1 MEDNVAHDGDMF
13 KLTANN
19 YSYWKPMM
27 EDHLYCK
34 DLHEPI
40 IYKDKVE
47 GKSDAQWELLNRKA
61 VAMIR
66 KYIDKTLFEHVS
78 TYTNA
83 YELWTKLESMIQKK
97 TPRNKANLVRRLV
110 KLEYKDGHSMIE
122 HLNNFKGLI
131 NQLTKIEMKIDDE
144 LQALL
149 LLSSLLESWDTLV
162 VTLSNSA
169 PEGKLTMDT
178 VSDSLLGEEARR
190 IERGES
196 IHPEAN
202 VIENRG
208 RNETRGRN
216 KSRDPHQSRGRSKSR
231 SKITCYYCGR
241 MGHRKIECRSFKRDQ
256 KANNVKP
263 DQVSPMKKQEEKNT
277 TAVVSKEDLLYLVG
291 EGNILNIACDDSSWI
306 VDSGASFHVTPHGS
320 FFSSYQS
327 GDFGTVQM
335 GNQDRSKIVGIG
347 NITLTTS
354 TGCKLVLKDVRHVP
368 AMRLN
373 LISAGKLDD
382 AGLMNYFGEGKWKL
396 TKGSLVMARGK
407 KEGSLY
413 VMQAKLCKGEVNVTT
428 DDMEV
433 WHKRLGHISEKG
445 LHMLARKHL
454 LPNIKGKPLDPC
466 AHCLAG
472 KQHRVVFK
480 RSSPPTR
487 RKNILDLVHTDVCS
501 MSERSIGGA
510 LYFVTFIDDHSR
522 KVWLHLLKSKD
533 QVLDAFKE
541 FHALV
546 ERETGRKIKSIRSD
560 NGGEYRGPFEAY
572 CKKYGIRLEKTPP
585 KTPQLNGLAERM
597 NRTIEE
603 RVRCVLSHAKL
614 PKSFWGEAIMAV
626 VDIVNLT
633 PSIPLEGAIPEE
645 VWTGKKAS
653 YNHLKVFGCRAFVHI
668 PKDERAKLDAK
679 TKECIYLRSPKDEF
693 GYRLWDPINKK
704 VVRSRDVVFFKDQT
718 IEDIKNSE
726 KPRLRSS
733 KNTELT
739 PVRREENDTTENSDA
754 EDHEPV

>member
-1 MEDNVAHDGDMF
+1 MEDIVAHDGDMF

-40 IYKDKVE
+40 IYKNKVE

-122 HLNNFKGLI
+122 HLNNFKGLV
-131 NQLTKIEMKIDDE
+131 NQLTKIDMKIDDE

-149 LLSSLLESWDTLV
+149 LLSSLPESWDTLV

-169 PEGKLTMDT
+169 LEGKLTMDT

-190 IERGES
+190 MERDES
-196 IHPEAN
+196 IHLEAN
-202 VIENRG
+202 VVKNQG
-208 RNETRGRN
+208 RNETRGRS
-216 KSRDPHQSRGRSKSR
+216 KSRNPHQSRGRSKSR
-231 SKITCYYCGR
+231 SKIACYYCGR
-241 MGHRKIECRSFKRDQ
+241 MGHKKMECRSFKRDQ
-256 KANNVKP
+256 KAGNVKP
-263 DQVSPMKKQEEKNT
+263 DQISLTKKQEEKST
-277 TAVVSKEDLLYLVG
+277 TAIVLKEDLLYLVG
-291 EGNILNIACDDSSWI
+291 ESNILNIACDESSWI
-306 VDSGASFHVTPHGS
+306 VDSGASFHVTPHEN
-320 FFSSYQS
+320 FFSSYQR

-347 NITLTTS
+347 DITLTTS

-368 AMRLN
+368 TMRLS

-382 AGLMNYFGEGKWKL
+382 DGLMNYFGEGKWKL
-396 TKGSLVMARGK
+396 TKGSLTIARGK
-407 KEGSLY
+407 KVGSLY
-413 VMQAKLCKGEVNVTT
+413 VMQAKLCKGEVNIST
-428 DDMEV
+428 DDMNTC
-433 WHKRLGHISEKG
+433 HKRLGHISEKG
-445 LHMLARKHL
+445 LHILAQKQL
-454 LPNIKGKPLDPC
+454 LPDVKGKPLHSC

-472 KQHRVVFK
+472 KQHRVAFQ

-546 ERETGRKIKSIRSD
+546 ERETGRKIKCVRSD
-560 NGGEYRGPFEAY
+560 NGGEYKGPFEEY

-614 PKSFWGEAIMAV
+614 PKSF
-626 VDIVNLT
+626 
-633 PSIPLEGAIPEE
+633 
-645 VWTGKKAS
+645 
-653 YNHLKVFGCRAFVHI
+653 
-668 PKDERAKLDAK
+668 
-679 TKECIYLRSPKDEF
+679 
-693 GYRLWDPINKK
+693 
-704 VVRSRDVVFFKDQT
+704 
-718 IEDIKNSE
+718 
-726 KPRLRSS
+726 
-733 KNTELT
+733 
-739 PVRREENDTTENSDA
+739 
-754 EDHEPV
+754 